1 MAIASIIL
9 NLGIGFIYFLLSRI
23 ALMLALTPGAVAL
36 IWPPAGLAL
45 AACLIWRGRNIWPG
59 LVIGIMLSN
68 SISAEGQFDH
78 SWLPWL
84 ISAGSLVQV
93 LVAEKLLRYFEPAL
107 ELSRPKNVILFWA
120 VAFGSCLIAA
130 INGSTALWL
139 RGFIGSEQVLLTII
153 SWWLGDALGVLIF
166 TPLALVIL
174 DRRDAWNGRRA
185 QVGITL
191 FIGVIFCGLLQQ
203 SVKGNDE
210 QELVNHFHSEAATL
224 LKKLKQLDEIQRQA
238 LLDLTA
244 FFESADQIT
253 PKEFETFSRLVV
265 SNKNVFRGWN
275 WTPLVSQ
282 TDAENYAKTT
292 SKLLGY
298 PISIS
303 RLQNWIPN
311 PNGWAAPVTYTG
323 PIEYNKPAQGFD
335 LLSEPVRADAIDR
348 AWRSDGPAA
357 TAKVK
362 LLQDPNGPG
371 GVLIFAPVH
380 GSNGIPRGFCLG
392 VLDLGRLRDNL
403 NEGSKSLI
411 WRIEDSSAS
420 SNTLITNTNENL
432 PTFNNSLY
440 IERKG
445 IHYQETIKV
454 ADRDWRIIVFQSFTT
469 LGAARITPAI
479 IIFILAL
486 LMCSVLG
493 SIALIIS
500 GERRYITQEV
510 DRKAQELMTEIE
522 HRTRIETDLR
532 QSEERINTMFEQA
545 PLGISLVDAITGQ
558 IYEINQSFSEITG
571 RTREELLN
579 INWMSITHPDDIP
592 ENIKNM
598 TLLNSGKISGF
609 NMNKR
614 YIRPDNSHVWINM
627 TIAPLNENVDSR
639 KRHLCMIEDITER
652 KLAEVRSVR
661 IKNLYKDLATINELI
676 IHTKTD
682 LELLDVLCRIPIESG
697 LMSMAWIGV
706 EGTSREELIPLIK
719 NGYGL
724 NYLDNITVSTRADK
738 IEGQGV
744 AGSAYREK
752 KARISNDTLNN
763 PIMAHWKNKIV
774 NYGWN
779 SVASFPIFRHGDIY
793 AVFTLYNTEL
803 NFFDDEVTA
812 LISTLTNDVS
822 YALDA
827 LDATQ
832 DLIRSET
839 RNRLLLESSPSGIIG
854 IDVEGN
860 TTFVN
865 PSAGKMLGYSPEDLT
880 GIPMHETIHH
890 SYVDGSIY
898 LSDVCPTNV
907 TLLDGKVRSFD
918 NEVFWRRDN
927 SCFPVGYTTH
937 PIYQEGIIQ
946 GAVVVFQDITERIKI
961 EEQRNEE
968 RRYLQNIIEGTHAG
982 TWEWNLET
990 GEAVYNERWAE
1001 IVGYQLSEIIPFTQ
1015 KSWEQFVHPEDLKR
1029 ANALIQKHLAG
1040 EVDYY
1045 ECDIR
1050 MRHKDGR
1057 WIWIA
1062 ARGKVTHRTLD
1073 GKPLI
1078 MSGTHIDAT
1087 LRCEAE
1093 ETLRMAHAEE
1103 RAIFDSA
1110 TSGIVLIKDGI
1121 IQRCNRKLEAIFGY
1135 SAGELIGQPTRLWY
1149 LDDAAYAINALSM
1162 YRAITEG
1169 NADRLEQQLI
1179 RKSGG
1184 LFWARLSGKALD
1196 NDDGAKGF
1204 VIIID
1209 DITGEHAATAQLIKA
1224 KDIAEEATKL
1234 KSDFLANMSHEIRTP
1249 MNGVLGMLELLSDSA
1264 LSSNQ
1269 LDWVKTAYSSGEALL
1284 DIINAILDLT
1294 KLEAD
1299 KVDIEYIEF
1308 NLIDLVEDV
1317 CTLLSNRSHS
1327 KGLELNCYLPTT
1339 LVATWMGDPM
1349 RIRQVLTN
1357 LLGNAIKF
1365 TEQGEVSVTVQ
1376 PVFEDSGQPQLRFEV
1391 NDTGIGISEDDL
1403 SRLFKPFIQ
1412 ADSATSRR
1420 FGGSGLGLSISKKLV
1435 DLMGGTLGVN
1445 STPDKGSSFCFTLP
1459 LVQAVSE
1466 SEANKLLA
1474 PTYDTSGKRAL
1485 IADDNATHRTI
1496 LNHYLSSWGLVVS
1509 EVDDGSSALMA
1520 LQSSSLQGNS
1530 YDLILLDMQMPIM
1543 DGLTLAKCLTQIPA
1557 ISSIPII
1564 LLRSDNQVGTTDYQE
1579 TRIVQCL
1586 MKPLRQKQLYDA
1598 IVNALK
1604 ENASS
1609 DFTSTKLHSV
1619 TQTIN
1624 HFPSFEG
1631 KKVLVVEDNKVNQ
1644 KVIVSKLA
1652 RFNIIP
1658 EVAENGQQAIDKL
1671 LETTYDLIFMDCHMP
1686 ILDGYAAT
1694 QELRRLEAQEGLPH
1708 QIVVA
1713 LTANALKG
1721 EREKCLAAG
1730 MDGYVTKPISTEQL
1744 TRLLIELLGEST
1756 VNPAPVQNQ
1765 ETIQISETQI
1775 EATMTDE
1782 HRSPTSTNQNVWDK
1796 KLALEYLEDDN
1807 ELLDDMII
1815 LFLNDLPTQLQELS
1829 EYCSTANLLG
1839 LGNTAHAIKGAV
1851 GNFYAISATECARKL
1866 EHSARAG
1873 QPADFKGL
1881 TESLIAALTDLTHA
1895 LQLHLDQKS
1904 V

>member
-1 MAIASIIL
+1 MAFASITL
-9 NLGIGFIYFLLSRI
+9 NLGIGFMYFMLSRV
-23 ALMLALTPGAVAL
+23 ALLLALTPGAVAL

-45 AACLIWRGRNIWPG
+45 AACLIWGIRRIWLG
-59 LVIGIMLSN
+59 LVIGTVLSN
-68 SISAEGQFDH
+68 SISAEGQVDH

-84 ISAGSLVQV
+84 ISLGSFVQALVG
-93 LVAEKLLRYFEPAL
+93 EKLLRHFEPAL
-107 ELSRPKNVILFWA
+107 EFSRPVNVIRFWM

-130 INGSTALWL
+130 FNGSSALWL
-139 RGFIGSEQVLLTII
+139 KGFIGADQLILTMS
-153 SWWLGDALGVLIF
+153 SWWIGDSLGILIF
-166 TPLALVIL
+166 TPLVLVIFE
-174 DRRDAWNGRRA
+174 RGEAWNGRRS
-185 QVGITL
+185 QVGVTL
-191 FIGVIFCGLLQQ
+191 FIGVIFCALLHQ
-203 SVKGNDE
+203 SVKGSDE
-210 QELVNHFHSEAATL
+210 QEVVNHFHSEADTL
-224 LKKLKQLDEIQRQA
+224 LKKLKQLDQTQHQA

-253 PKEFETFSRLVV
+253 PSEFETFSRLVV

-275 WTPLVSQ
+275 WTPLVPQ

-298 PISIS
+298 PISIT
-303 RLQNWIPN
+303 RLKDWLPN

-335 LLSEPVRADAIDR
+335 LLSEPIRADAIDR
-348 AWRSDGPAA
+348 AWHTDAPAA
-357 TAKVK
+357 TAKIK

-380 GSNGIPRGFCLG
+380 SSNGIPRGFCLG
-392 VLDLGRLRDNL
+392 VLDLGRLSANL
-403 NEGSKSLI
+403 NEGSENLL
-411 WRIEDSSAS
+411 WRIEDTSSGGT
-420 SNTLITNTNENL
+420 TLITNTNEFL
-432 PTFNNSLY
+432 PASANSLY

-454 ADRDWRIIVFQSFTT
+454 ADRNWRIIVFQTFTT
-469 LGAARITPAI
+469 LGVARITPAI

-510 DRKAQELMTEIE
+510 DRKAQELMSEIE
-522 HRTRIETDLR
+522 HRTRVETDLR

-545 PLGISLVDAITGQ
+545 PLGISLVDADTGQ
-558 IYEINQSFSEITG
+558 IYEINQRFADITR
-571 RTREELLN
+571 RTREDLLH
-579 INWMSITHPDDIP
+579 IDWMSITHPDDIQ

-598 TLLNSGKISGF
+598 TLLNAGKITEF

-627 TIAPLNENVDSR
+627 TIAPLNENADSR
-639 KRHLCMIEDITER
+639 RLHLCMIEDITER
-652 KLAEVRSVR
+652 KVAEVRSAR
-661 IKNLYKDLATINELI
+661 LKNLYRDLATINELI
-676 IHTKTD
+676 IHAKNEP
-682 LELLDVLCRIPIESG
+682 ELLDVLCRIPIESG
-697 LMSMAWIGV
+697 LMSMAWIGI
-706 EGTSREELIPLIK
+706 EDTSREVLIPLIMC
-719 NGYGL
+719 GHGL
-724 NYLDNITVSTRADK
+724 DYLDNITVSTCADK
-738 IEGQGV
+738 VEGQGV
-744 AGSAYREK
+744 AGSTYRTK
-752 KARISNDTLNN
+752 KAHISNETLNN
-763 PIMAHWKNKIV
+763 LDMAPWHNQIV

-779 SVASFPIFRHGDIY
+779 SVASFPISRHGDIY

-812 LISTLTNDVS
+812 LINTLTNDVS

-832 DLIRSET
+832 DLIKSET

-854 IDVEGN
+854 IDVDGR

-890 SYVDGSIY
+890 SHVDGSIY
-898 LSDVCPTNV
+898 PWEGSPTKITLSD
-907 TLLDGKVRSFD
+907 GAVRSFD

-927 SCFPVGYTTH
+927 SSFPVGYTTH
-937 PIYQEGIIQ
+937 PIYQEGIIH

-961 EEQRNEE
+961 QEQRNEE

-982 TWEWNLET
+982 TWEWNLDT
-990 GEAVYNERWAE
+990 GEAVCNERWAE
-1001 IVGYQLSEIIPFTQ
+1001 IVGYHLSEIVPFTQ
-1015 KSWEQFVHPEDLKR
+1015 KSWEKFVHPDDLER
-1029 ANALIQKHLAG
+1029 ANTLIQKHLAD
-1040 EVDYY
+1040 ELDYY

-1062 ARGKVTHRTLD
+1062 DRGKVTHRNID

-1121 IQRCNRKLEAIFGY
+1121 IQRCNRMLETIFGY
-1135 SAGELIGQPTRLWY
+1135 SYGELTGQSTKLWY
-1149 LDDAAYAINALSM
+1149 LDDTAYAVYAQSM
-1162 YRAITEG
+1162 YQAISEG
-1169 NADRLEQQLI
+1169 NTDRLEQQLL
-1179 RKSGG
+1179 RKNGN
-1184 LFWARLSGKALD
+1184 LFWARLSGKSLD
-1196 NDDGAKGF
+1196 KDDSTKGF

-1249 MNGVLGMLELLSDSA
+1249 MNGVLGMLELLSDSD
-1264 LSSNQ
+1264 LSPNQ
-1269 LDWVKTAYSSGEALL
+1269 IDWVKTAYSSGEALL

-1299 KVDIEYIEF
+1299 KIEIELIEF
-1308 NLIDLVEDV
+1308 NLIDLVEEV
-1317 CTLLSNRSHS
+1317 CTLLSTRSHS
-1327 KGLELNCYLPTT
+1327 KGLELNCFLPIT
-1339 LVATWMGDPM
+1339 LSSTWLGDPT

-1365 TEQGEVSVTVQ
+1365 TEQGEVSVTVL
-1376 PVFEDSGQPQLRFEV
+1376 PVTGSLDQTQLRFEV
-1391 NDTGIGISEDDL
+1391 SDTGIGISEDDL
-1403 SRLFKPFIQ
+1403 ARLFKPFIQ

-1435 DLMGGTLGVN
+1435 DLMDGTLGVN
-1445 STPDKGSSFCFTLP
+1445 STPGIGSCFWFTLP
-1459 LVQAVSE
+1459 LVQSVNGSQG
-1466 SEANKLLA
+1466 NKLSLSSF
-1474 PTYDTSGKRAL
+1474 DLSRKRVL
-1485 IADDNATHRTI
+1485 IADDNATNRTI
-1496 LNHYLSSWGLVVS
+1496 LNHYLTSWGFVISEVVS
-1509 EVDDGSSALMA
+1509 ASVALME
-1520 LQSSSLQGNS
+1520 LQTSAIQGTI

-1543 DGLTLAKCLTQIPA
+1543 DGLTLAKCLTQIPT

-1564 LLRSDNQVGTTDYQE
+1564 LLCSDNQVGLSDYQE
-1579 TRIVQCL
+1579 TRIVNRL
-1586 MKPLRQKQLYDA
+1586 MKPLRQIQLFDA

-1604 ENASS
+1604 GDSS
-1609 DFTSTKLHSV
+1609 ADL
-1619 TQTIN
+1619 TQTKIHSQAQTN
-1624 HFPSFEG
+1624 SHFPNFEG
-1631 KKVLVVEDNKVNQ
+1631 KKVLVVEDNKINQ

-1658 EVAENGQQAIDKL
+1658 EVAENGQLALDKL
-1671 LETTYDLIFMDCHMP
+1671 SRTTYDLIFMDCHMP

-1694 QELRRLEAQEGLPH
+1694 QELRLFEAREGIPH

-1730 MDGYVTKPISTEQL
+1730 MDEYVTKPISTEYL
-1744 TRLLIELLGEST
+1744 KRLLIEQLGSST
-1756 VNPAPVQNQ
+1756 LTPELTQTQVTIPML
-1765 ETIQISETQI
+1765 ETKIEVKMTEEQKSHTQ
-1775 EATMTDE
+1775 
-1782 HRSPTSTNQNVWDK
+1782 VWDEK
-1796 KLALEYLEDDN
+1796 SALDYLEDDT

-1815 LFLNDLPTQLQELS
+1815 LFLTDLPNQLKELS
-1829 EYCSTANLLG
+1829 DYCSEGNLVS

-1851 GNFYAISATECARKL
+1851 GNFYAASATECAREL
-1866 EHSARAG
+1866 EHTARAG
-1873 QPADFKGL
+1873 QSADFKKL
-1881 TESLIAALTDLTHA
+1881 TEVLIAALTDLMHA